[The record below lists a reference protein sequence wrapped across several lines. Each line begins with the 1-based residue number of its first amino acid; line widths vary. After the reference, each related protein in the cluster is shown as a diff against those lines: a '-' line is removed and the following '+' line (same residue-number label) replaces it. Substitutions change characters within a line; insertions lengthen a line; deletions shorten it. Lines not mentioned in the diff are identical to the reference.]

1 MMTKQE
7 LMWAIEHAHRRM
19 DILLDVGADSK
30 TIAKAKKEMEKLHDL
45 FKNKTWKEV
54 N

>member
-7 LMWAIEHAHRRM
+7 MMWAIDNAHRRL
-19 DILLDVGADSK
+19 DILLVLGADSK

>member
-1 MMTKQE
+1 MKTKQE

-30 TIAKAKKEMEKLHDL
+30 TIAKAKKEMEELHEL
-45 FKNKTWKEV
+45 YKAWKEDK
-54 N
+54 

>member
-1 MMTKQE
+1 MTKQM
-7 LMWAIEHAHRRM
+7 LMWEIEHAHRRM

-30 TIAKAKKEMEKLHDL
+30 TIAKAEKEMARLHEL
-45 FKNKTWKEV
+45 YKTLKED